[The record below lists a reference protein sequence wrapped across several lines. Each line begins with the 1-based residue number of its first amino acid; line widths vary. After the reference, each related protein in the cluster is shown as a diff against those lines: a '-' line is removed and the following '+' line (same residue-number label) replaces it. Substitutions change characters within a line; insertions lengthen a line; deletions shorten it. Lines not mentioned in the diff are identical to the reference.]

1 VPGTTGR
8 GCQLADIVLVADDD
22 ADILRFVEVNLRLEG
37 FRVVT
42 ARDGADALD
51 KALTLQPD
59 LVLLDVLMPSIDGY
73 TVCTRLRADERG
85 SVVPIIM
92 LSANFISADADAA
105 RRAGAN
111 DFVVKPFD
119 PGVLMAK
126 VRALLG
132 SGAAG

>member
-1 VPGTTGR
+1 M
-8 GCQLADIVLVADDD
+8 ADDD

-51 KALTLQPD
+51 KALTLRPD

-73 TVCTRLRADERG
+73 TVCARLRADERG
-85 SVVPIIM
+85 AAVPVIM
-92 LSANFISADADAA
+92 LSANFISADTDAA
-105 RRAGAN
+105 RKAGAD

-132 SGAAG
+132 SDRAG